1 MNPQQAIVELKRQ
14 CNNLLSITLLLQ
26 MLRER
31 YYKSL
36 QKTEAIG
43 SIYIACITE
52 EVGYLILTC
61 NWVLENN
68 FVMQCLWNSVCSHF
82 FTFALMRTGVFSQ
95 RHRKDFLIGGAQFLI
110 KLICSTGHI
119 EWAWHKPKTWGGGG
133 TCPRCPPGSYM
144 YSVETL
150 AKFFFSK
157 LKLVSDSLILHL
169 CRSQLRC
176 IAA

>member
-1 MNPQQAIVELKRQ
+1 MNPQQVIVELKRQ

-61 NWVLENN
+61 N
-68 FVMQCLWNSVCSHF
+68 
-82 FTFALMRTGVFSQ
+82 
-95 RHRKDFLIGGAQFLI
+95 
-110 KLICSTGHI
+110 
-119 EWAWHKPKTWGGGG
+119 
-133 TCPRCPPGSYM
+133 
-144 YSVETL
+144 
-150 AKFFFSK
+150 
-157 LKLVSDSLILHL
+157 
-169 CRSQLRC
+169 
-176 IAA
+176 